1 MMHTDQEV
9 QTRYRN
15 FYQCSDCGTK
25 WTDEW
30 DCACN
35 DRCPKSAARQSHTTR
50 SKSSRLDNDN
60 FTS

>member
-35 DRCPKSAARQSHTTR
+35 DRCPKC
-50 SKSSRLDNDN
+50 SSETEPYD
-60 FTS
+60 SVEI